1 MVRRVVSIGAVG
13 LMLAACGGGTQDD
26 LQDAIDHFNAA
37 RSSAVL
43 ETLERGGPISTCRVH
58 PDTGRP
64 DYLAVTAV
72 TKSGSW
78 LQAVWN
84 PDRAVRSEDVTTGS
98 SYSGEFGANA
108 EEQLRLQGR
117 PCKVSPASG
126 TISLD

>member
-1 MVRRVVSIGAVG
+1 MLRRVVSIGTFG
-13 LMLAACGGGTQDD
+13 MLLAACGGGKQDD
-26 LQDAIDHFNAA
+26 LQEATDHFNAA

-43 ETLERGGPISTCRVH
+43 ETLERGGPVSTCRVH
-58 PDTGRP
+58 RDAGRP

-78 LQAVWN
+78 LQAVCD
-84 PDRAVRSEDVTTGS
+84 PDRRVRSEDVTTGS
-98 SYSGEFGANA
+98 SYAGKFGADA
-108 EEQLRLQGR
+108 EEQLRAQGR